1 MKFFSENIDSLRK
14 LYINQLQMLLSTE
27 QQIVDALP
35 KMIDKS
41 TDLQLKQ
48 AFQSHLQETEQ
59 HVTRVEQILRE
70 CTGKA
75 DTVKCKVLSA
85 LVTEAEDMI
94 KDAKDDSVRDV
105 ALIAGAQRIEHY
117 EIASYGA
124 VRQWARILG
133 ETSQAQILD
142 QTIKEEGHADHLL
155 TEISDRI
162 NSYAEK
168 GAERAAADRR
178 KRHERKIEQSRL
190 GSADRCR
197 DGMLAALHGFF
208 FFS

>member
-124 VRQWARILG
+124 ICQWARILG
-133 ETSQAQILD
+133 EMSQAQILD

-162 NSYAEK
+162 NPYAEK
-168 GAERAAADRR
+168 GAERAA
-178 KRHERKIEQSRL
+178 
-190 GSADRCR
+190 
-197 DGMLAALHGFF
+197 
-208 FFS
+208 

>member
-1 MKFFSENIDSLRK
+1 MKFFSANIDSLRK
-14 LYINQLQMLLSTE
+14 LYVNQLQMMLSCE

-41 TDLQLKQ
+41 TDTQLKQ

-59 HVTRVEQILRE
+59 HVTRLEQILRQN
-70 CTGKA
+70 TGEA
-75 DTVKCKVLSA
+75 ETVKCKVLAA

-124 VRQWARILG
+124 LRQFARILG
-133 ETSQAQILD
+133 ESAQAQTLD

-162 NSYAEK
+162 NPYAEK
-168 GAERAAADRR
+168 GAERAA
-178 KRHERKIEQSRL
+178 
-190 GSADRCR
+190 
-197 DGMLAALHGFF
+197 
-208 FFS
+208 

>member
-59 HVTRVEQILRE
+59 HVTRLEQILRE
-70 CTGKA
+70 CTGKT
-75 DTVKCKVLSA
+75 DTVKCKVLSS
-85 LVTEAEDMI
+85 LISEAEDMI

-105 ALIAGAQRIEHY
+105 ALIAGAQRVEHY

-162 NSYAEK
+162 NPYAEK
-168 GAERAAADRR
+168 GSERAA
-178 KRHERKIEQSRL
+178 
-190 GSADRCR
+190 
-197 DGMLAALHGFF
+197 
-208 FFS
+208 

>member
-1 MKFFSENIDSLRK
+1 MKFFSANIDSLRK
-14 LYINQLQMLLSTE
+14 LYINQLQMMLSAE
-27 QQIVDALP
+27 QQITDALP
-35 KMIDKS
+35 KMINEA
-41 TDLQLKQ
+41 TDTQLKQ

-59 HVTRVEQILRE
+59 HVTRLEQILRQN
-70 CTGKA
+70 TGDT

-105 ALIAGAQRIEHY
+105 GLIAGAQRIEHY

-124 VRQWARILG
+124 LRQFARILG
-133 ETSQAQILD
+133 ETAQAQTLD

-162 NSYAEK
+162 NPYAEK
-168 GAERAAADRR
+168 GAERAA
-178 KRHERKIEQSRL
+178 
-190 GSADRCR
+190 
-197 DGMLAALHGFF
+197 
-208 FFS
+208 

>member
-1 MKFFSENIDSLRK
+1 MKFFSANIDSLRK
-14 LYINQLQMLLSTE
+14 LYINQLQMMLSAEE
-27 QQIVDALP
+27 QITDALP
-35 KMIDKS
+35 KMIDTA
-41 TDLQLKQ
+41 TDTQLKQ

-59 HVTRVEQILRE
+59 HVARLEQILRQT
-70 CTGKA
+70 TGDA

-124 VRQWARILG
+124 LRQFARILG
-133 ETSQAQILD
+133 ETAQAQTLD

-162 NSYAEK
+162 NPYAEK
-168 GAERAAADRR
+168 GAERAA
-178 KRHERKIEQSRL
+178 
-190 GSADRCR
+190 
-197 DGMLAALHGFF
+197 
-208 FFS
+208 